1 MSDACAGLKASMFPE
16 GQLPDCLDSYG
27 YGAPPALALNAA
39 FLAIFALSFL
49 IHLGQI
55 AYSRRYWWMLVMPVG
70 LALEILGWA
79 ARVWSH
85 FDVAGSGFIIQI
97 CVLVIAP
104 TLFSAALYWAGGLVI
119 QHVGPQHS
127 RFLSP
132 KWFKITFVTADVV
145 SLVIQGVGG
154 GLAGSA
160 EDNQEDQLQTG
171 SDIMLAGII
180 VQLVI
185 MVFYSIYMSARAFF
199 ATSEL
204 RRAGTRMQL
213 FVASLGISSI
223 AIIIRGV
230 YRTIEL
236 SQGFRGELATDEP
249 TILLDAVPV
258 VVAVFILSVFHPHW
272 FLRIPPGST
281 LSHDDQNSQTT
292 IAPLSSA
299 SSPTTKVRS
308 YEEKAGVFNETA

>member
-1 MSDACAGLKASMFPE
+1 MSDACAGLTVDMFPDGAE
-16 GQLPDCLDSYG
+16 LPYCLDPYG
-27 YGAPPALALNAA
+27 YGKGGPSLSLNAA

-49 IHLGQI
+49 IHTGQI
-55 AYSRRYWWMLVMPVG
+55 VYSRRYWWMLVMPIG
-70 LALEILGWA
+70 LGLEILGWA

-85 FDVAGSGFIIQI
+85 FDLPGSGFIIQI

-104 TLFSAALYWAGGLVI
+104 TLFSAALYWAGGLVC
-119 QHVGPQHS
+119 QHVAPHHS

-132 KWFKITFVTADVV
+132 KWFKIVFITADVV

-160 EDNQEDQLQTG
+160 EDDQENQLQTG

-185 MVFYSIYMSARAFF
+185 MVFYSIYMSSWAFF
-199 ATSEL
+199 AISEL

-213 FVASLGISSI
+213 FVASLGVSSI

-230 YRTIEL
+230 YRSIEL
-236 SQGFRGELATDEP
+236 SQGFHGDLATDEP
-249 TILLDAVPV
+249 TILLDAIPI
-258 VVAVFILSVFHPHW
+258 VVAVYVLSIFHPHW
-272 FLRIPPGST
+272 FLRVAPGFT
-281 LSHDDQNSQTT
+281 LSLNEQMSQTT
-292 IAPLSSA
+292 MVQSA
-299 SSPTTKVRS
+299 NASKLGTSH
-308 YEEKAGVFNETA
+308 EKTVTASEVA